1 MICRFL
7 LLSIILSIL
16 IIIIIYI
23 ISIEKYKKINLEH
36 ELTRFIK
43 YNEKYFLPNNNI
55 ILSQL
60 NYVRLIK
67 RKEIQTLTNF
77 ENVEN
82 PKISFISA
90 VYNKE
95 KYLDL
100 LIISIQRL
108 NITDIEI
115 IFVDDCSED
124 KSIKIINSFR
134 ENDKRI
140 KLIKNKFNRGSLYS
154 RSIGAINSKGDYIVF
169 VDSDDIILPKG
180 ISNAYKNICE
190 KNLSLIQYNSLIQKI
205 KFISINQLFEK
216 YKNVI
221 TQPILS
227 YIFYFNGTN
236 VDERNSGLWDKI
248 IKRDVVIKSI
258 FFIGKKYLKSN
269 FKIENDVIF
278 LFSIL
283 RNSDSYQYINDFG
296 YYYIRTHN
304 ESISNNWANPK
315 NAKNIVHSILT
326 TVDFL
331 YEKSGDSYFEKK
343 ISIFK
348 LKQSFNRYKI
358 CFKYCDSGDK
368 LIINL
373 FDKLLNSKYI
383 SNKDKLDIINIETE
397 ISVIQGNGKY
407 LFRNKI

>member
-1 MICRFL
+1 MLSRFKSLILSVLIL
-7 LLSIILSIL
+7 LL
-16 IIIIIYI
+16 YI
-23 ISIEKYKKINLEH
+23 ISIEKNKKINLEH
-36 ELTRFIK
+36 ELVRFIK
-43 YNEKYFLPNNNI
+43 NNEKYYMPNNNI

-60 NYVRLIK
+60 NDVRLIK

-77 ENVEN
+77 SNVEN
-82 PKISFISA
+82 PKISIISS

-108 NITDIEI
+108 DITDIEI

-169 VDSDDIILPKG
+169 VDSDDIILPNG
-180 ISNAYKNICE
+180 ISNAYKNIYE
-190 KNLSLIQYNSLIQKI
+190 KNLSLVQYNSLIQKI
-205 KFISINQLFEK
+205 NFISINQLFEK

-227 YIFYFNGTN
+227 YIFYFNGT
-236 VDERNSGLWDKI
+236 DIGERNSGLWDKI

-258 FFIGKKYLKSN
+258 SFIGKKYLKSN
-269 FKIENDVIF
+269 IKIENDVIF

-283 RNSDSYQYINDFG
+283 QNSDSYQYINDIG
-296 YYYIRTHN
+296 YYYIRTHK
-304 ESISNNWANPK
+304 ESITNNWDNPK
-315 NAKNIVHSILT
+315 EAISIVHSILT

-331 YEKSGDSYFEKK
+331 YEKTGDSYFEKK
-343 ISIFK
+343 ISLFK
-348 LKQSFNRYKI
+348 LKQSFNRYKK

-383 SNKDKLDIINIETE
+383 CDKDKLVIINIETE
-397 ISVIQGNGKY
+397 ISSIQGNAKF
-407 LFRNKI
+407 LFRGKI

>member
-7 LLSIILSIL
+7 LLSILLSIL
-16 IIIIIYI
+16 ILLLYI
-23 ISIEKYKKINLEH
+23 IGIEKYKKISLEH
-36 ELTRFIK
+36 ELKRFIK

-283 RNSDSYQYINDFG
+283 RNSDSYQYINDIG

-304 ESISNNWANPK
+304 ESISNNWENPK

-397 ISVIQGNGKY
+397 ISIIQGNGKY

>member
-7 LLSIILSIL
+7 LLSILLSIL
-16 IIIIIYI
+16 ILLLYI
-23 ISIEKYKKINLEH
+23 IGIEKYKKISLEH
-36 ELTRFIK
+36 ELKRFIK

-67 RKEIQTLTNF
+67 RKEFQTLTDF

-82 PKISFISA
+82 PNISFISA

-124 KSIKIINSFR
+124 KSIKIIN
-134 ENDKRI
+134 
-140 KLIKNKFNRGSLYS
+140 RGSLYS

-169 VDSDDIILPKG
+169 VDSDDIILPNG

-227 YIFYFNGTN
+227 YIFYFNGTDI
-236 VDERNSGLWDKI
+236 VERNSGLWDKI
-248 IKRDVVIKSI
+248 IKRDVVI
-258 FFIGKKYLKSN
+258 
-269 FKIENDVIF
+269 KIENDVIF

-283 RNSDSYQYINDFG
+283 RNSDSYQYINDIG

-304 ESISNNWANPK
+304 ESISNNWENPK

-348 LKQSFNRYKI
+348 LKQSFNRYKS
-358 CFKYCDSGDK
+358 CFKYCRSGDK
-368 LIINL
+368 LIIKL

-383 SNKDKLDIINIETE
+383 SSIDKLAIINIETE
-397 ISVIQGNGKY
+397 ISIIQGNGKY